1 MAHILIIEDEPLT
14 ALDLEEILERVG
26 ATSFDYADTEDLAIK
41 CATKRRPDLIISDVK
56 LVRGTGPQAVMRIIA
71 SLGDIPTIYVTGL
84 PEECKEVLGVVLSK
98 PIIKRDVFAAAEQL
112 LGR

>member
-1 MAHILIIEDEPLT
+1 MAHVLIIEDEPLV

-56 LVRGTGPQAVMRIIA
+56 LVRGTGPQAVARIHE
-71 SLGDIPTIYVTGL
+71 LVGLVPVVFVTGT
-84 PEECKEVLGVVLSK
+84 PDECVDAPGLVLSK
-98 PIIKRDVFAAAEQL
+98 PFVKRDVLAAAERL